1 MTHAELTVTLP
12 DGTWI
17 KDVST
22 GHPEATFR
30 VLAALPAS
38 EAGFGL
44 VEVTAEDP
52 RPVLTAM
59 EDHDAITRLEL
70 LQAGADR
77 ALVQFETTQP
87 LLLFSAR
94 ESRMPIE
101 LPVTIVDGTT
111 TLELTASRDRLSE
124 LGRQFEHFGL
134 EYDVEYVSPRVESER
149 LLTDRQR
156 ELIETAIEMGYYDTP
171 REASMTELAG
181 ELDIAKST
189 CSETLHRAEE
199 KVVKRFADREFR
211 ETKPPRVEQEAGP

>member
-22 GHPEATFR
+22 KHPSATFR
-30 VLAALPAS
+30 VLAALPGGD
-38 EAGFGL
+38 AGFGL
-44 VEVTAEDP
+44 VELTASDP
-52 RPVLTAM
+52 RPVLADM

-70 LQAGADR
+70 LQAGEDR
-77 ALVQFETTQP
+77 AMVQFETTQP

-101 LPVTIVDGTT
+101 LPVDIVDGTT

-124 LGRQFEHFGL
+124 LGRQFDAFGL
-134 EYDVEYVSPRVESER
+134 EFDVEYVSPRAESER

-156 ELIETAIEMGYYDTP
+156 ELITTAIEMGYYDTP
-171 REASMTELAG
+171 RESSMTELADA
-181 ELDIAKST
+181 LDIAKST

-199 KVVKRFADREFR
+199 KVIKRFADDQLRSPESATV
-211 ETKPPRVEQEAGP
+211 ETN